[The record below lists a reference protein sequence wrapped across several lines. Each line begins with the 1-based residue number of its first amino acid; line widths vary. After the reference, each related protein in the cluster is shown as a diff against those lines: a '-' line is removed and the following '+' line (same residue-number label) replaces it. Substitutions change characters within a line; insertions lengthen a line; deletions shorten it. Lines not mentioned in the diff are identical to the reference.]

1 MSRCLT
7 KIVIKDFTSS
17 VTMSGIT
24 LYDYNGKIN
33 YSIVNSESTT
43 EADLPEATITSTYA
57 LSSNLG
63 NFLKAPSTNTWSIS
77 SNYTTEQ
84 ITITFKSGFEVD
96 SLTAIDFSISAGTA
110 NVEFYNE
117 DNLCVYALPIIV
129 SNKSYD
135 LEALHLFVYKAYTM
149 DPQYVETKAGSNL
162 SSVNGSIL
170 SIKLEC
176 NIPTS
181 TIMKFFLSFDG
192 RNTWYTYGGGQWVDV
207 TTNYL
212 ANKAGELIL
221 NGMTET
227 ILSSLSQAEF
237 DLITPT
243 VIPYDVD
250 VAIGMK
256 TNDSSITP
264 HISRIILNYI

>member
-33 YSIVNSESTT
+33 YSIVNSENTT
-43 EADLPEATITSTYA
+43 EAELPEATISSTNA

-84 ITITFKSGFEVD
+84 ITITFKSGFEID
-96 SLTAIDFSISAGTA
+96 SLTAIDFSINAGTA
-110 NVEFYNE
+110 NIEFYNE
-117 DNLCVYALPIIV
+117 DNFCVYTLPIIV
-129 SNKSYD
+129 GNKNYD

-149 DPQYVETKAGSNL
+149 DPQYIETKVGSNL

-170 SIKLEC
+170 SMKLEC
-176 NIPTS
+176 DVPTS

-192 RNTWYTYGGGQWVDV
+192 KNTWYTYGGGKWVDI
-207 TTNYL
+207 TANYL

-221 NGMTET
+221 NGMTEAT
-227 ILSSLSQAEF
+227 LSSLSQTEF
-237 DLITPT
+237 DLITPNT
-243 VIPYDVD
+243 LPYDVD
-250 VAIGMK
+250 IAIGMK